1 MTLAVLL
8 KFFQYLALFLAGGL
22 GIGAAV
28 IQIFHHLARLPECGD
43 RMDANLS
50 GIAAH

>member
-1 MTLAVLL
+1 MTLVILL
-8 KFFQYLALFLAGGL
+8 KFLHYLALFLAGGL

-28 IQIFHHLARLPECGD
+28 IQIFQHLTRLPECGD

-50 GIAAH
+50 GIAAR